1 MGENNINNKENDI
14 NNKENDSSNNINF
27 ENISVEFSKGGFFE
41 DILVSESFKISKED
55 GTVIEFKPT
64 LVEKGLLI
72 PMFRSDNVPYY
83 QLIDFDSIDCIIE
96 RFLRNRLIFNKPF
109 MS

>member
-1 MGENNINNKENDI
+1 MGENNTNNKEN
-14 NNKENDSSNNINF
+14 NSSNNNINF
-27 ENISVEFSKGGFFE
+27 ENISVEFSKGGLFE
-41 DILVSESFKISKED
+41 GILVSESFKISKED

-64 LVEKGLLI
+64 ILLI
-72 PMFRSDNVPYY
+72 IFEILLHHQY

>member
-1 MGENNINNKENDI
+1 MGENNINNKEN
-14 NNKENDSSNNINF
+14 NSSNNVNYK
-27 ENISVEFSKGGFFE
+27 NISVEFSKGGFFE

-72 PMFRSDNVPYY
+72 PMFRSDNSPYY
-83 QLIDFDSIDCIIE
+83 QLIDYDSIDCIID
-96 RFLRNRLIFNKPF
+96 RFLKNRLIFNIF
-109 MS
+109 

>member
-1 MGENNINNKENDI
+1 MGENNIDNKEN
-14 NNKENDSSNNINF
+14 NSSNDVNF

-41 DILVSESFKISKED
+41 GILVSESFKIIKED

-83 QLIDFDSIDCIIE
+83 QLIDYDSIDCIIE
-96 RFLRNRLIFNKPF
+96 RFFRNRLIFNKPF
-109 MS
+109 IS

>member
-1 MGENNINNKENDI
+1 MGENNINNKENNSF
-14 NNKENDSSNNINF
+14 NNANYK
-27 ENISVEFSKGGFFE
+27 NISVEFSKGGFFE

-83 QLIDFDSIDCIIE
+83 QLIDYDSIDCIID
-96 RFLRNRLIFNKPF
+96 RFLKNRLIFNIF
-109 MS
+109 

>member
-1 MGENNINNKENDI
+1 MGENNINNKEN
-14 NNKENDSSNNINF
+14 NSSNNNINF
-27 ENISVEFSKGGFFE
+27 ENISVEFSKGGLFE
-41 DILVSESFKISKED
+41 GILVSESFKISKED

-83 QLIDFDSIDCIIE
+83 QLIDYDSIDCIID
-96 RFLRNRLIFNKPF
+96 RFLKNRLIFNIF
-109 MS
+109 